1 VDQLVAPIVLGV
13 AVAGTTMLSI
23 ALFPLVSTTVLPA
36 EAVPLASAFVGNPL
50 INFCFCTGG
59 HCTGG
64 RRSAVLGTGGRRS
77 AVFGTGGRRSA
88 LFFRRYSERRYKK
101 IFGATASAGTI
112 KKWETINGL

>member
-36 EAVPLASAFVGNPL
+36 EAVPLASAFAGIPL

-59 HCTGG
+59 LC
-64 RRSAVLGTGGRRS
+64 TGGRRS
-77 AVFGTGGRRSA
+77 AVFGTGGRCSA
-88 LFFRRYSERRYKK
+88 LFIRRYSERRYRK

-112 KKWETINGL
+112 KKRETINGL